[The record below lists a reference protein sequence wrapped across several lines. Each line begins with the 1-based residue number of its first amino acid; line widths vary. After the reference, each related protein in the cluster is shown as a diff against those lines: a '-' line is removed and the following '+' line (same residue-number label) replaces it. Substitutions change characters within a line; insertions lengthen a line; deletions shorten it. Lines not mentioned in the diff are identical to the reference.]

1 MNYSHLYLG
10 FRHVGILPSI
20 HEQRRIQ
27 RAILCD
33 IFPLIGSGDFLSI
46 GCGYGEELDFFL
58 SDEGEQIPKSL
69 KELIAL
75 DIADVKNTVYLQP
88 MISQL
93 NSKFTFHQ
101 HDLLELDKLGLA
113 KRPLIVQCGFVM
125 EDIEYSCKDL
135 AFELIRE
142 IISDDGWF
150 IYSEMF
156 LDNLRQSDA
165 LADEDRQRTV
175 ASLYDLFINEAE
187 ISLNEG
193 RMSKRQYNELCG
205 DGKTPGLYR
214 TRQQAIDGKRDF
226 FESLE
231 KTLQRF
237 RELSFTVAAIL
248 DNKYN
253 PFLKIIL
260 AKS

>member
-1 MNYSHLYLG
+1 MNYSHLYPG

-20 HEQRRIQ
+20 YEQRRIQ

-33 IFPLIGSGDFLSI
+33 IFPLVGNRDFLSI

-58 SDEGEQIPKSL
+58 SDEGKQLPKSL
-69 KELIAL
+69 DKMIAM
-75 DIADVKNTVYLQP
+75 DIADVKNAVYSQP

-93 NSKFTFHQ
+93 NSNFIYYH
-101 HDLLELDKLGLA
+101 HDLLELDKLELA
-113 KRPLIVQCGFVM
+113 RKPSIVQCGFVM
-125 EDIEYSCKDL
+125 EDIEYIYKDL

-142 IISDDGWF
+142 TISDNGWF

-156 LDNLRQSDA
+156 LDNLKRSTTS
-165 LADEDRQRTV
+165 ADEDRQRTV
-175 ASLYDLFINEAE
+175 AFLYDLFINEAK

-193 RMSKRQYNELCG
+193 RMSNRQYSELCG
-205 DGKTPGLYR
+205 DGKIPGLYR
-214 TRQQAIDGKRDF
+214 TRQDAIDGKRDF

-231 KTLQRF
+231 KTLERL
-237 RELSFTVAAIL
+237 RKHNFTVASIL
-248 DNKYN
+248 DNKHN
-253 PFLKIIL
+253 PFLKIIV